1 MTTLSVSGLN
11 VWFTTE
17 DGPLHALKDVTF
29 EVPERRIV
37 GIVGE
42 SGCGKSTLINAILGL
57 LADNGEVRGGE
68 ILFEGNHDLTK
79 LSSREM
85 RDLRGPRI
93 STVFQ
98 DPMGALNPVLSVG
111 QQMINIQYRSGQ
123 TKAEKAARA
132 VEMLKLVRIPDAD
145 SALARYPHQFS
156 GGMKQRI
163 AIAMA
168 LMMEPAL
175 LIADEPTTALDAT
188 LEVTTIELLKD
199 LQEKIGCSVMFIS
212 HHLGVI
218 AELCDDVVVMYAGE
232 VVERGTTRDVFADPR
247 HPYTRRLLECDPAR
261 QTERTRV
268 LPTIPGEIPDLRK
281 RPSGCVFAP
290 RCLERH
296 DGCDSAQ
303 AEEVVGR
310 DHAARCNLARKGAM
324 EGAGA

>member
-1 MTTLSVSGLN
+1 MNTLSVTGLN
-11 VWFTTE
+11 VVFSTE
-17 DGPLHALKDVTF
+17 AGPLLALKDVTF
-29 EVPERRIV
+29 DVPDRRIV

-57 LADNGEVRGGE
+57 LADNGEVRSGQ
-68 ILFEGNHDLTK
+68 ILFEGKEDLAR
-79 LSSREM
+79 LSRRRM
-85 RDLRGPRI
+85 QDLRGPRI
-93 STVFQ
+93 ATVFQ

-111 QQMINIQYRSGQ
+111 RQMINIQYRSPLP
-123 TKAEKAARA
+123 KAAKAARA
-132 VEMLKLVRIPDAD
+132 VEMLKLVRIPDAE
-145 SALARYPHQFS
+145 SALDRYPHQFS

-232 VVERGTTRDVFADPR
+232 VVERGTVRDVFRSPA
-247 HPYTRRLLECDPAR
+247 HPYTRRLLDCDPAR
-261 QTERTRV
+261 QGRRTRV
-268 LPTIPGEIPDLRK
+268 LPTIPGEIPDLRQ
-281 RPSGCVFAP
+281 RPRGCVFAP

-296 DGCDSAQ
+296 DGCDAPQ
-303 AEEVVGR
+303 VEHGLGGG
-310 DHAARCNLARKGAM
+310 HTARCNLAPAHARA
-324 EGAGA
+324 AVTP